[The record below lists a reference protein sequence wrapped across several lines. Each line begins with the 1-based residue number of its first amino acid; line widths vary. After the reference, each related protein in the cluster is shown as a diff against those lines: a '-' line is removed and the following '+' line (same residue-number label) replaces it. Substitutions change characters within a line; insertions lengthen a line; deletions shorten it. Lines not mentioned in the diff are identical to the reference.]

1 MKVAFSKRESTVITQ
16 AKRYQAPKD
25 ERAQAKGK
33 MSKDWKILNKAQS
46 NCTGKIVKFKSQFS
60 PE

>member
-33 MSKDWKILNKAQS
+33 MSRDRKNTGARLYGQIRKFLTS
-46 NCTGKIVKFKSQFS
+46 VCTG
-60 PE
+60 